1 MAAFSGISVF
11 VALAIPNTI
20 VMKFAMGYIMK
31 VKRRSDARLKT
42 LTECLN
48 GMRLVKLM
56 GWERRMHDR
65 VNEKRKM
72 ELAAIKRQ
80 RILFSV
86 VGIISR
92 ITPVLINATTLVA
105 YCLLTGTCGGC

>member
-1 MAAFSGISVF
+1 
-11 VALAIPNTI
+11 
-20 VMKFAMGYIMK
+20 MKLAMGYILK
-31 VKRRSDARLKT
+31 VKQQTDARLKA

-65 VNEKRKM
+65 VNEKRDS

-105 YCLLTGTCGGC
+105 FCLLTGSYDDCKNIVNHCSHT